1 MTRLAL
7 ILALAATSAAAQNF
21 PAMPP
26 TSWATDCTKPEAQ
39 DVLTIED
46 DGPHIAVLT
55 YSNAAERCSDTVDR
69 TMRSQNGIA
78 VTVRVIVADR
88 ETLEVI
94 PHDPQYHAHPS
105 RIEVEDGESVFV
117 IVMAGTS

>member
-1 MTRLAL
+1 MYRTAL
-7 ILALAATSAAAQNF
+7 LVALPPFAAAAQNF

-26 TSWATDCTKPEAQ
+26 TTWATNCNDPANQ
-39 DVLTIED
+39 DVLEIED
-46 DGPHIAVLT
+46 DGPHVAIVT
-55 YSNAAERCSDTVDR
+55 YSNAAERCSDAVDR
-69 TMRSQNGIA
+69 TMRSANGIA

-94 PHDPQYHAHPS
+94 PHDPQYHASPPV
-105 RIEVEDGESVFV
+105 IEVEDGESVFV

>member
-7 ILALAATSAAAQNF
+7 ILALAASGAAAQNF
-21 PAMPP
+21 PSMPP
-26 TSWATDCTKPEAQ
+26 TTWATDCTKPEAQ
-39 DVLTIED
+39 DVLEIAD
-46 DGPHIAVLT
+46 DGPHVAIVT

-69 TMRSQNGIA
+69 TMRSANGIA

-94 PHDPQYHAHPS
+94 PHDPQYHASPPV
-105 RIEVEDGESVFV
+105 IEVEDGESIFV

>member
-7 ILALAATSAAAQNF
+7 ILALLASQSAAQNF

-26 TSWATDCTKPEAQ
+26 TDWATDCTKPEAQ
-39 DVLTIED
+39 DVLEITD
-46 DGPHIAVLT
+46 DGPHIAVIT

-69 TMRSQNGIA
+69 VMRSENGIEA
-78 VTVRVIVADR
+78 TVRVIVGDA
-88 ETLEVI
+88 ETLEVV
-94 PHDPQYHAHPS
+94 PLDPQYLAYPPV
-105 RIEVEDGESVFV
+105 IDVQDGESVFV